1 MHDIIQRN
9 IRNVT
14 ISNTFDLLCE
24 IVRTLYQ
31 RDYKNMTSDDV
42 WMLEYKR
49 TCHAITTSCCKC
61 DCINVVSVTFL

>member
-31 RDYKNMTSDDV
+31 RDYLQEYDV
-42 WMLEYKR
+42 
-49 TCHAITTSCCKC
+49 
-61 DCINVVSVTFL
+61 

>member
-42 WMLEYKR
+42 WM
-49 TCHAITTSCCKC
+49 
-61 DCINVVSVTFL
+61 

>member
-31 RDYKNMTSDDV
+31 RDYLQEYDV
-42 WMLEYKR
+42 WRRVDVRVQTDLPCNYDVML
-49 TCHAITTSCCKC
+49 
-61 DCINVVSVTFL
+61 

>member
-24 IVRTLYQ
+24 IVRILYQ
-31 RDYKNMTSDDV
+31 RDYLQEYDV
-42 WMLEYKR
+42 WRRVDVRVQTDLPCNYDVML
-49 TCHAITTSCCKC
+49 
-61 DCINVVSVTFL
+61 